1 MFYTELFKIS
11 YSQWLTIRVTVG
23 YNFEKHKSEYVSNF
37 DIMSE
42 KKKSF
47 GENQK
52 KLSVN
57 LFIFIFLSKGTKKT
71 NL

>member
-1 MFYTELFKIS
+1 MFQILI
-11 YSQWLTIRVTVG
+11 
-23 YNFEKHKSEYVSNF
+23 
-37 DIMSE
+37 SE

-57 LFIFIFLSKGTKKT
+57 LFIFIFLSKGTPQKT
-71 NL
+71 TYNDIARTHTLTIC